1 MEPALRR
8 FSLGKER
15 RSLKK
20 VLVLNLGS
28 TSFKFKL
35 YEMGGEEVLLATG
48 GVECIGAAGSY
59 RVKTADGAQE
69 QDACA
74 CMTHADALELCMA
87 ALQRL
92 QIPIDM
98 NTLDAIGYKAVHGG
112 ALSDAHVIDEALLGE
127 MERMAP
133 LAPAHNPVY
142 IAMMKSV
149 RERYPTLTQIACF
162 ETAFHQTMPL
172 ERAVYGIPYEWME
185 QYGLRRYGFHGSSH
199 SYIAWKMQQEAP
211 EARRVISVHLGGS
224 SSLCAI
230 RDGKSIA
237 TSMGATPQSGVFHNN
252 RVGDMDVFCLKVI
265 ADQLGGLDNALGAL
279 SARSGFLGLSGVS
292 NDMREIKQAAQQ
304 GNARAELAISAF
316 ADEIVGYIGMFTAYL
331 GGVDAIAFTGGMG
344 LNDADLR
351 RRVVKKL
358 GFLNAVLDDEANQPG
373 REGRISAPESGV
385 ALWVLETNE
394 ELMVA
399 RGCVR
404 VLG

>member
-1 MEPALRR
+1 M
-8 FSLGKER
+8 
-15 RSLKK
+15 KK

-35 YEMGGEEVLLATG
+35 YDMGGEETLLATG

-59 RVKTADGAQE
+59 RVKIADGAQE

-149 RERYPTLTQIACF
+149 RERYPALTQIACF
-162 ETAFHQTMPL
+162 ETAFHQTMPP

-265 ADQLGGLDNALGAL
+265 ADLLGGLDNALGAL
-279 SARSGFLGLSGVS
+279 SAKSGFLGLSGVS

-344 LNDADLR
+344 LNDAALR

-358 GFLNAVLDDEANQPG
+358 GFLNAVLDDEANLPG
-373 REGRISAPESGV
+373 REGLISAPESGV

>member
-1 MEPALRR
+1 M
-8 FSLGKER
+8 
-15 RSLKK
+15 KK

-35 YEMGGEEVLLATG
+35 YDMGGEEALLATG
-48 GVECIGAAGSY
+48 SVECIGAAGSY
-59 RVKTADGAQE
+59 RVKTAGGAQE

-87 ALQRL
+87 AMQRL

-112 ALSDAHVIDEALLGE
+112 TLSDAHVIDEALLAE
-127 MERMAP
+127 MERMVP

-149 RERYPTLTQIACF
+149 RERYPALTQIACF
-162 ETAFHQTMPL
+162 ETAFHQTMPP
-172 ERAVYGIPYEWME
+172 ERAVYGIPCEWME

-199 SYIAWKMQQEAP
+199 SYIAWRMQREAP

-252 RVGDMDVFCLKVI
+252 RVGDMDVFCLRVLS
-265 ADQLGGLDNALGAL
+265 DHLGGLDNALGAL
-279 SARSGFLGLSGVS
+279 SSQSGFLGLSGVS
-292 NDMREIKQAAQQ
+292 NDMREIKQAAAQ

-351 RRVVKKL
+351 RRVVGRL
-358 GFLNAVLDDEANQPG
+358 GFLNAVLDDGANQPG
-373 REGRISAPESGV
+373 REGLISAPESGV

>member
-1 MEPALRR
+1 
-8 FSLGKER
+8 
-15 RSLKK
+15 
-20 VLVLNLGS
+20 
-28 TSFKFKL
+28 
-35 YEMGGEEVLLATG
+35 
-48 GVECIGAAGSY
+48 
-59 RVKTADGAQE
+59 
-69 QDACA
+69 
-74 CMTHADALELCMA
+74 MA

-98 NTLDAIGYKAVHGG
+98 SSLDAIGYKAVHGG
-112 ALSDAHVIDEALLGE
+112 ALSDAHVIDEALLAE

-149 RERYPTLTQIACF
+149 RERYPALTQIACF
-162 ETAFHQTMPL
+162 ETAFHQTMPP

-199 SYIAWKMQQEAP
+199 SYIAWRMQQEAP

-351 RRVVKKL
+351 LRVVKKL
-358 GFLNAVLDDEANQPG
+358 SFLNAVLDDDANLPG
-373 REGRISAPESGV
+373 REGLISAPESGV